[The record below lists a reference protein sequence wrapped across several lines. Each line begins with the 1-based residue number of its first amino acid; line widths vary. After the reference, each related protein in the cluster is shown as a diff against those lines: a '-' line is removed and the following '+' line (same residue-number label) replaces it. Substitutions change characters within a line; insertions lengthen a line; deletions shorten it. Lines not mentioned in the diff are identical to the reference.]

1 MFARAMVGM
10 LVLCAAG
17 CSGGGGSSS
26 AAAPKGETLSVAECR
41 QVMEKSMQLQ
51 GMPAETFAQIADQA
65 AQECHASGKAT
76 KEHLRCAMAATS
88 MEQLQAC
95 QVPVGT

>member
-1 MFARAMVGM
+1 MAL

-26 AAAPKGETLSVAECR
+26 GAAAPKGETLSVAECR

-65 AQECHASGKAT
+65 AQECHAAGKAT
-76 KEHLRCAMAATS
+76 KEHLRCAMAATT
-88 MEQLQAC
+88 MDQLQAC